1 MLKLKK
7 LSKNLYILDKLNKKS
22 NKFKLSIKNFSK
34 EIDILKF
41 NKKFLIL
48 SQIDKLYIQI
58 DKFQDLLLTLK
69 KEMLILF
76 KSEKKQY
83 HIKLLKKN

>member
-48 SQIDKLYIQI
+48 SQIDKLYI
-58 DKFQDLLLTLK
+58 
-69 KEMLILF
+69 
-76 KSEKKQY
+76 
-83 HIKLLKKN
+83 